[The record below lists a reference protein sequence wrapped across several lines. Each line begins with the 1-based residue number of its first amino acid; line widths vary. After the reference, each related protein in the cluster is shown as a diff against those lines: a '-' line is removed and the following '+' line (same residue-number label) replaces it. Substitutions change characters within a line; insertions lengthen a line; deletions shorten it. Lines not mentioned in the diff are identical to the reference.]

1 MGSKLAALDSWMLT
15 LAAGSNVAL
24 AAGRQLAKDPASL
37 AVGFLESMASAGER
51 LAASCSRFG
60 RLAAIAGPRQ
70 AARAAAI
77 VKSEWAAGG
86 DGRGAMRTMLCVRVA
101 SRKRVADR
109 SVACPPGKTL
119 L

>member
-51 LAASCSRFG
+51 LAASSRFG

-77 VKSEWAAGG
+77 VKSE
-86 DGRGAMRTMLCVRVA
+86 
-101 SRKRVADR
+101 
-109 SVACPPGKTL
+109 
-119 L
+119 